1 MKLLKLVP
9 LAAAL
14 IAGLGG
20 VGAASAAQICV
31 GCAYRFVGDTG
42 AFGVPIAANASYIG
56 SYNPLS
62 NGPAAV
68 LGDIGSF
75 THGGLGAG
83 IFTDWWI
90 FQIAPVAGSGEWDA
104 TFNPA
109 NNITGF
115 SASVYSIPAVTIGLG
130 ASSCTNVLLPGA
142 AGSTA
147 GACNLSTAGFVV
159 PANLIGSNS
168 SGATPRISNMFLP
181 VGFYVVRVTGN
192 VTAGAGSFYSGNIST
207 SPIPEPGSLALV
219 ALGLLG
225 AGAVMRR
232 RA

>member
-14 IAGLGG
+14 VAGLAGA
-20 VGAASAAQICV
+20 GAASAAQICV
-31 GCAYRFVGDTG
+31 GCAYRFVADGG
-42 AFGVPIAANASYIG
+42 VFGVPAAANASYIG

-62 NGPAAV
+62 NGQNAV

-83 IFTDWWI
+83 AFVDWWI
-90 FQIAPVAGSGEWDA
+90 FQIAPVAGTGEWDA

-109 NNITGF
+109 SNITGF
-115 SASVYSIPAVTIGLG
+115 SASIYSIPAVTIGLG
-130 ASSCTNVLLPGA
+130 ASSCAGVLNPGM

-147 GACNLSTAGFVV
+147 GACNLATAGFVV
-159 PANLIGSNS
+159 PGNLIGSD
-168 SGATPRISNMFLP
+168 GGDATPRISNMQLP
-181 VGFYVVRVTGN
+181 VGFYVVRVSGSVN
-192 VTAGAGSFYSGNIST
+192 AGVGSFYSGNIST
-207 SPIPEPGSLALV
+207 APIPEPGSLALV
-219 ALGLLG
+219 ALALLG